1 MRKKKGLCWFEWV
14 EKVLASIDI
23 VHHIHKVVN
32 VGKSSDSLFYQ
43 LYLEFKSLKNPV
55 VHPPPSTWNWW
66 LYRTSVLSVLR
77 VIGLALLTNIVDK
90 PSTSLEIDLEM
101 KVFITVWFFP
111 SNMTWKQSQPQGRYS
126 SLLLMFQSQ
135 LFSLSYPHDLTQT
148 LFFFRIAH

>member
-1 MRKKKGLCWFEWV
+1 MNTIYLKQGLCWFEWV
-14 EKVLASIDI
+14 EEGLASIDI

-90 PSTSLEIDLEM
+90 PSTSLKIDLEM

-135 LFSLSYPHDLTQT
+135 LFSLSYPHDSTQT
-148 LFFFRIAH
+148 HN